1 MHRVSEYLGAS
12 ISTTFRMI
20 LLEKERA
27 LGFDVPRGGR
37 FKVSG
42 PDFDLK
48 AKAKPAPKRRHG
60 LERK

>member
-1 MHRVSEYLGAS
+1 
-12 ISTTFRMI
+12 MI